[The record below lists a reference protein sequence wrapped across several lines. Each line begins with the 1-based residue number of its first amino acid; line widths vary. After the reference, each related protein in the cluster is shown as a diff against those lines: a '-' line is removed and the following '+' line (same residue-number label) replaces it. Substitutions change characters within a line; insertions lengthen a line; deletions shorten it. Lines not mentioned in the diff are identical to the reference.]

1 MAKAFA
7 FDFIDPVYAWA
18 CCARR
23 VSEKHE
29 LHFEYKEHLHP
40 LTDERLYG
48 ASVAHGDIM
57 KRAYMQVSAEP
68 ALMGN

>member
-57 KRAYMQVSAEP
+57 KRACMQVSAEP
-68 ALMGN
+68 ALIGN